1 MEATENRAAQIERIA
16 RVFSRRRH
24 DTEIYW
30 RAFVSEA
37 SQWMIARRPA

>member
-1 MEATENRAAQIERIA
+1 MNSPADVERIA

-37 SQWMIARRPA
+37 SQWISMRMIGNRK

>member
-1 MEATENRAAQIERIA
+1 MTRAAQIERIA

-24 DTEIYW
+24 DSEIYW

-37 SQWMIARRPA
+37 SQWVSVRVTHGKEI